1 VRSTVVDYLC
11 SSMLRRRLL
20 SGSTWALG
28 GKSGAAMI
36 GLVTNGV
43 LTRLLTKQEFGIF
56 RRLLVGIQHYL
67 ARRGDR
73 VFRTA

>member
-1 VRSTVVDYLC
+1 
-11 SSMLRRRLL
+11 
-20 SGSTWALG
+20 
-28 GKSGAAMI
+28 MI

-43 LTRLLTKQEFGIF
+43 LTRLLTKQEFGVF